1 MRNIKG
7 KAIKSFL
14 LLCILSGFAILLML
28 WPGEKEKGK
37 SDRGKMLEEIGL
49 LKPAFAQEVP
59 EAFPADEAGISAYVN
74 AGQNIDLEKAKKAFV
89 GIRAEG
95 DDYVIGIMGL
105 EGLPEDEFP
114 HMYLSQSG
122 WILAYYS
129 KIAPA
134 SRIMQ
139 WHGYTGGPITTT
151 TLQDAIAKICPEIRV
166 DFSKVKD
173 NIAYYH
179 FQYPEAT
186 KMVMSV
192 DMVTEG
198 KEDAFNFLIP
208 FNVTLFEG
216 SWSLRGCESYGT
228 WYRSS
233 LYLDG
238 GKISDSK
245 GIENDKFQAPHLTL
259 GKVHNVKI
267 ESFTEDCVNSGVA
280 TIFIYQ

>member
-14 LLCILSGFAILLML
+14 LLCILTGFAILLML
-28 WPGEKEKGK
+28 LPGGKEKGK
-37 SDRGKMLEEIGL
+37 LERGKMLEEIGL
-49 LKPAFAQEVP
+49 VKPAFAQEAP

-95 DDYVIGIMGL
+95 DDYVIGIMQL

-114 HMYLSQSG
+114 HVYLNQSG

-151 TLQDAIAKICPEIRV
+151 TLQDAIAKICTEIRV

-173 NIAYYH
+173 NISYYH

-186 KMVMSV
+186 KIVMSV
-192 DMVTEG
+192 DMTMDKG
-198 KEDAFNFLIP
+198 EDTFNFLIP

-216 SWSLRGCESYGT
+216 SWSHYSKGYSL
-228 WYRSS
+228 

-238 GKISDSK
+238 ERIDDVSE
-245 GIENDKFQAPHLTL
+245 GIKNAEYKAPHLTP
-259 GKVHNVKI
+259 GKVHNAKI
-267 ESFTEDCVNSGVA
+267 ERSSSGVA
-280 TIFIYQ
+280 TIFIYR